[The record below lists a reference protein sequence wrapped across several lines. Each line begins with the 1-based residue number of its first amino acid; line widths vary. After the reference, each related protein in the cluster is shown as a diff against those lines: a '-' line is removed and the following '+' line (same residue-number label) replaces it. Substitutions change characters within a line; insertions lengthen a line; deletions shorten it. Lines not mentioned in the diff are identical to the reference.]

1 MKMQFSLKAFLQRVC
16 RSPMAYGAM
25 AAALLFGTALVGC
38 QTTQSYG
45 YKAGY
50 DKRLTA
56 DSWATRGQDEA
67 LVIIG
72 GHPSVWQKSDDKAYA
87 FETRPRFKVGLF
99 GGYDAVLLKAG
110 TYHLDTLVGAGG
122 NFADFSAYRWSTEDA
137 SSRSRIASF
146 AVGPGQVIY
155 VGNMDALV
163 TVEDVGT
170 CWAAFSVSDAS
181 PHVMPSFAKE
191 VSYVTTV
198 PGTTLLTVSQNSIRF
213 RCDS

>member
-1 MKMQFSLKAFLQRVC
+1 MQFFPKAFLQRSRRVFT
-16 RSPMAYGAM
+16 AYGAI
-25 AAALLFGTALVGC
+25 AAALLFGSALVGC
-38 QTTQSYG
+38 QTNQAYG

-56 DSWATRGQDEA
+56 DSWATRAPDEA

-72 GHPSVWQKSDDKAYA
+72 GHPSVWQKSDDKAYT

-146 AVGPGQVIY
+146 EVSPGQVVY
-155 VGNMDALV
+155 VGNLDALV

-181 PHVMPSFAKE
+181 PHVIPSFAKE
-191 VSYVTTV
+191 GSYVAAV

-213 RCDS
+213 RCDR

>member
-1 MKMQFSLKAFLQRVC
+1 MMQFFPKAFLQRV
-16 RSPMAYGAM
+16 RGLFTAYGAI

-38 QTTQSYG
+38 QTNLPYD

-56 DSWATRGQDEA
+56 ESWATRAPDET

-72 GHPSVWQKSDDKAYA
+72 GHPSVWQKSDEEAYA
-87 FETRPRFKVGLF
+87 FETRPRYQMGLF
-99 GGYDAVLLKAG
+99 GGYDAVLLRAG
-110 TYHLDTLVGAGG
+110 TYHLQTLVGAGG
-122 NFADFSAYRWSTEDA
+122 NFADFSAYKWSTEDA

-146 AVGPGQVIY
+146 EVGPGQVVY
-155 VGNMDALV
+155 VGNLDAQV

-181 PHVMPSFAKE
+181 PRVIESFAKE
-191 VSYVTTV
+191 GSYVKTV
-198 PGTTLLTVSQNSIRF
+198 PATALLTVSQNSIRF
-213 RCDS
+213 RCDR